1 MLIVQFS
8 VEHYSNSGLFSYI
21 NLKTAHSSG
30 SVQYLS
36 RQLEASTSVR
46 CLSHGTILPFIGGIM
61 IIFINMT
68 DLSPLWDTKCSAA
81 VLFWLHKK
89 AITVP
94 KSSGAENNVEVTDGW
109 G

>member
-1 MLIVQFS
+1 
-8 VEHYSNSGLFSYI
+8 
-21 NLKTAHSSG
+21 
-30 SVQYLS
+30 
-36 RQLEASTSVR
+36 
-46 CLSHGTILPFIGGIM
+46 M

-68 DLSPLWDTKCSAA
+68 DLSPLWDTKCRAA